1 MKNFEMKSLA
11 NGDILRTINPRTKEL
26 ENYKFMSSGD
36 TEAIYRI
43 ELTPEGISF
52 INPTMD
58 YSNTLLEVDGK
69 VFFDLRDGEES
80 QEDIRVIKDIFRPN
94 TLIELISAEIKED
107 MTREFKA
114 LPALTK
120 PELFLLHNLS
130 DYDSQE
136 RYNYITWDE
145 INGLQVFKE
154 KPELISKEDSYKYF
168 ALQTNDAEEPLENP
182 LPFNSIFKDIEF
194 YGTEIYHLSEFLPE
208 EYSEE
213 DTEEEPT
220 PYEEA
225 EEAEET
231 EEVEE
236 EVEEVEGVEEEEVEK
251 ESDEEVEYVEE
262 YVEEVEDSDDNEVE
276 YVEVEEE
283 IEVEESDD
291 EEIF

>member
-1 MKNFEMKSLA
+1 MKNFEVKSLE
-11 NGDILRTINPRTKEL
+11 NGDIFRTINPNTKEL
-26 ENYKFMSSGD
+26 ENFKFMSSGD
-36 TEAIYRI
+36 TKAIYRI
-43 ELTPEGISF
+43 ELTPEGIPF

-69 VFFDLRDGEES
+69 VFFDLRDNEES
-80 QEDIRVIKDIFRPN
+80 QEGIRVIKDIFRPN

-130 DYDSQE
+130 DYGSQE
-136 RYNYITWDE
+136 KYKYITWDE
-145 INGLQVFKE
+145 VNGLQVFKE
-154 KPELISKEDSYKYF
+154 KPELIFKEDSYKYF

-220 PYEEA
+220 SYEEV
-225 EEAEET
+225 EEIEE
-231 EEVEE
+231 ELEEVEVEE
-236 EVEEVEGVEEEEVEK
+236 EVKKEE

-262 YVEEVEDSDDNEVE
+262 YVEEVEEDSDDTEVE

-283 IEVEESDD
+283 VEVEESDD

>member
-1 MKNFEMKSLA
+1 MKIFEVNKLS
-11 NGDILRTINPRTKEL
+11 NGDIIRTIDPSTKEL
-26 ENYKFMSSGD
+26 ENFKFMSSGD
-36 TEAIYRI
+36 IEAIYKI
-43 ELTPEGISF
+43 EATPEGIPF
-52 INPTMD
+52 INPTID

-69 VFFDLRDGEES
+69 VFFDLRDNEES
-80 QEDIRVIKDIFRPN
+80 QEDIRVIKDVFRPN

-107 MTREFKA
+107 MTKEFKA

-130 DYDSQE
+130 DYGSQE
-136 RYNYITWDE
+136 RYKYITWDE
-145 INGLQVFKE
+145 INGLQVFKG

-168 ALQTNDAEEPLENP
+168 ALQTNEDEEPLENP

-208 EYSEE
+208 EYDE
-213 DTEEEPT
+213 DNVDEPT
-220 PYEEA
+220 TYEEVV
-225 EEAEET
+225 EKE

-236 EVEEVEGVEEEEVEK
+236 EKEVEVEVEEEVKKEE

-262 YVEEVEDSDDNEVE
+262 YVEEVEEDGDDTEVE
-276 YVEVEEE
+276 YIEVEEE
-283 IEVEESDD
+283 VEVEESDD

>member
-1 MKNFEMKSLA
+1 MKNFEIKQLT
-11 NGDILRTINPRTKEL
+11 NGDIIRTIDPRTKQL
-26 ENYKFMSSGD
+26 ENFKFMSSGD
-36 TEAIYRI
+36 TRAIYRI
-43 ELTPEGISF
+43 EITPEGIPL
-52 INPTMD
+52 IKPNMD
-58 YSNTLLEVDGK
+58 YTNTLLEVNGK
-69 VFFDLRDGEES
+69 VFFNLRDNEES

-107 MTREFKA
+107 MIREFKA

-136 RYNYITWDE
+136 RYKYITWDE

-168 ALQTNDAEEPLENP
+168 ALQTNDTEEPLENP

-213 DTEEEPT
+213 YTEKEPT

-225 EEAEET
+225 EET
-231 EEVEE
+231 EEVEGEVE
-236 EVEEVEGVEEEEVEK
+236 EVEEVEEEEVER

-262 YVEEVEDSDDNEVE
+262 YVEEVEDSDDTEVE